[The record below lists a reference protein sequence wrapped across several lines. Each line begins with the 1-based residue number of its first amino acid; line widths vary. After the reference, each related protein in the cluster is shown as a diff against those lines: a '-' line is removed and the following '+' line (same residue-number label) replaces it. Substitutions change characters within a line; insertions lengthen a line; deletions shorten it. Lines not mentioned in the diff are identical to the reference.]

1 MHCPSCSAGMEAI
14 VLETHIGTPV
24 TIDACWPCHL
34 IWFDHLE
41 SASLSAGSVVELFKR
56 IHAERDRSRNLVRMQ
71 TDCPICN
78 TALQNTSDIAKGGR
92 FAYSRCG
99 NGHGRLIAFTQ
110 FLREKNFIR
119 SLQPYEIARLAVK
132 VKQIRCSSCGGPI
145 NLESDKA
152 CTHCGAAISVLDSDA
167 VEKALLALQ
176 TREAERVSPSPERI
190 ADALLAAETAA
201 RRSRQVA
208 SGTYQPHAWMQIDN
222 TVALAD
228 LVEIGVSALVTLFEK

>member
-1 MHCPSCSAGMEAI
+1 MEAI

-34 IWFDHLE
+34 IWFDQLE
-41 SASLSAGSVVELFKR
+41 SASLSAGSVIELFKR
-56 IHAERDRSRNLVRMQ
+56 IHAVRDQSRNLVRMQ
-71 TDCPICN
+71 TGCPVCQ
-78 TALQNTSDIAKGGR
+78 TGLQNISDIAKGGR

-119 SLQPYEIARLAVK
+119 SLQPHEIARLAVK

-167 VEKALLALQ
+167 VEKALLVLQ
-176 TREAERVSPSPERI
+176 SREADRVAPSPERI
-190 ADALLAAETAA
+190 ADALLASEAAA
-201 RRSRQVA
+201 RRSRQRA
-208 SGTYQPHAWMQIDN
+208 LAANQPLAWMQVDN
-222 TVALAD
+222 TGGLAD
-228 LVEIGVSALVTLFEK
+228 LVEIGVSALATLFEK